1 MHAGQAATDQGV
13 ETPTKRGG
21 IAPPRPAPAEL
32 PRHGVAAPERSSP
45 DSIVEVKPGAGDA
58 LLGAGT
64 TGAAIAARLVWAVV
78 PCFNRPDDL
87 RLLLEDMATLD
98 GVAGNDAAAAAGW
111 GDDRRNAAGPP
122 VRLRVTV
129 VDNAS
134 TQPLDSLP
142 IPPGLD
148 AEFLRLPTNTGGA
161 GGYNAGMAW
170 VIREGRRRAD
180 PADLV
185 WLVDSDVR
193 LEPASLAGLVAALDA
208 RQDAAAVGSA
218 VASLQDDSIFEVG
231 GRIERLYGQFGPRY
245 GEGNLPKKRI
255 VECTYT
261 AACSALVRREAIEAT
276 GLFPDVFLNGDD
288 VEWFIRMRQRTGR
301 KILATTDS
309 IVRHPMFGRYTTMP
323 RYYMARNAFGPIE
336 ALGLGWRVRLFRA
349 LREVPR
355 AVAQCMVG
363 RSDLASLHTKG
374 LRHALERR
382 TGIAPPGT
390 IEFERPRAF
399 ASLAETLAPLLA
411 TLPGGAAAQR
421 VYMHQRVVLDASKA
435 KEVDRQLAGAGLDAP
450 RVQRG
455 VTPPD
460 SEPML
465 KGVWGGLWRLL
476 VVGPGAGVSVIHARG
491 RPASWARGR
500 IQVLVSPEGFVVRR
514 LDRRAALASSVRTL
528 VEGVGLAF
536 RLAFRKRLARGHDPL
551 PSVAVVEATLPG
563 TPG

>member
-1 MHAGQAATDQGV
+1 MHAGQAATDQGA
-13 ETPTKRGG
+13 EAPTHRS
-21 IAPPRPAPAEL
+21 AFAATRAAPADQ

-45 DSIVEVKPGAGDA
+45 DSIVEVKPGVGDA
-58 LLGAGT
+58 PGLGGA
-64 TGAAIAARLVWAVV
+64 TGAAIATRLVWAVV

-87 RLLLEDMATLD
+87 RLLLEDMGRLD
-98 GVAGNDAAAAAGW
+98 GVAGNDAPAGA
-111 GDDRRNAAGPP
+111 GDDQRQAANPP
-122 VRLRVTV
+122 VRLRLTV

-134 TQPLDSLP
+134 AQPLDSLP
-142 IPPGLD
+142 VPAGLD
-148 AEFLRLPTNTGGA
+148 IEFLRLPTNTGGA

-170 VIREGRRRAD
+170 AIREGRRRAD
-180 PADLV
+180 PADFV

-193 LEPASLAGLVAALDA
+193 LEPASLQGLVAALDA

-288 VEWFIRMRQRTGR
+288 VEWFIRMRQRTGM

-309 IVRHPMFGRYTTMP
+309 IIRHPTFGRYTTMP
-323 RYYMARNAFGPIE
+323 RYYMARNAFGPID
-336 ALGLGWRVRLFRA
+336 ALGLGGRVRLFRA

-363 RSDLASLHTKG
+363 REDLASLHIKG

-382 TGIAPPGT
+382 TGAAPAGT
-390 IEFERPRAF
+390 IEFERPRSF

-411 TLPGGAAAQR
+411 ALPGGAAAQR
-421 VYMHQRVVLDASKA
+421 VYMHKRVVLEAGKA
-435 KEVDRQLAGAGLDAP
+435 REVEKQLAAAGLDAP

-455 VTPPD
+455 VTPQD
-460 SEPML
+460 TEHML
-465 KGVWGGLWRLL
+465 KGVWGGLWRML
-476 VVGPGAGVSVIHARG
+476 VAGPGAGVSVIHARG

-500 IQVLVSPEGFVVRR
+500 VQVLVSPEGFVVRR
-514 LDRRAALASSVRTL
+514 LDRRAALGSSLRTL
-528 VEGVGLAF
+528 VGGVGLSIG
-536 RLAFRKRLARGHDPL
+536 LAFRKRLPRGRDPL
-551 PSVAVVEATLPG
+551 PRVADVEATLPG
-563 TPG
+563 SAG